1 VVGAAITQASCRS
14 LVQKGYRRVEETT
27 FDTLLRKAAQ
37 QTSRRGALGAL
48 FGGVLLLNNRGEIE
62 ATKQAKRR
70 KRRKRRDRPGTRII
84 KPTTVEVDNT
94 AGQAPV
100 TIRWGWHVQCC
111 MYSSTVTV
119 PAGQRMT
126 INSPDAA
133 LWMWIGNMY
142 WFLFENVLFARPL
155 IRITIY
161 GTYFPPFTPGCCDIP
176 VGDTVEQS
184 RSFKENVTRT
194 YNIENRALF
203 TVTRRPDLRTRKS
216 WLLRLP
222 PVLPDAP
229 LADD

>member
-1 VVGAAITQASCRS
+1 M
-14 LVQKGYRRVEETT
+14 EEST

-37 QTSRRGALGAL
+37 TTTRRGALGVL
-48 FGGVLLLNNRGEIE
+48 LGGVLLLGDRDGSDANRR
-62 ATKQAKRR
+62 ARR
-70 KRRKRRDRPGTRII
+70 RRRRRRRNGPRTRII

-94 AGQAPV
+94 AGQADV
-100 TIRWGWHVQCC
+100 TVRWGWHVQCC
-111 MYSSTVTV
+111 MHSSTVTV
-119 PAGQRMT
+119 PAGQRLT
-126 INSPDAA
+126 INSPDVA
-133 LWMWIGNMY
+133 LWMWIGDMY

-176 VGDTVEQS
+176 VGTTVEQS
-184 RSFKENVTRT
+184 RSFKENVTRS

-222 PVLPDAP
+222 PVLPDGP
-229 LADD
+229 PADA